1 LAESSLFDSRV
12 RWARCV
18 RLGLTFAIN
27 AAVGCTEFAPGS
39 DTPETVGS
47 QRGSLQPVPN
57 GEDWSCLNRP
67 VQPSSAPVFAG
78 AAPRVIYSMQM
89 VDLSSGAI
97 YRSIQVRACSLTD
110 VTCANPLTGSL
121 SVNEQGT
128 VDIPLFQNFT
138 GYLEITGSDIVPQ
151 IFYLNEPLQL
161 QTKPE
166 WPLAMV
172 ALASLPPLVQLLGV
186 ELQPTAGLIALRVFD
201 CQAHPAAGVSL
212 STEARAALPW
222 YFVDGLPSG
231 TESQTGSEGLAGF
244 VNVPPGLAVFEAA
257 TRGGEMLGGRQSL
270 VVRPGWM
277 SSMYL
282 RPRGV
287 QTSAP

>member
-1 LAESSLFDSRV
+1 MAESSFFSSRV
-12 RWARCV
+12 RRARCV
-18 RLGLTFAIN
+18 RLGLAFASSV
-27 AAVGCTEFAPGS
+27 AFGCTEFEPGS
-39 DTPETVGS
+39 DTLEIVSS
-47 QRGSLQPVPN
+47 QTGSLAPAPT
-57 GEDWSCLNRP
+57 GEDWRCLSRP

-78 AAPRVIYSMQM
+78 SAPRVIYSMQM
-89 VDLSSGAI
+89 VDISSGAI

-110 VTCANPLTGSL
+110 VTCTNPLTGFL
-121 SVNEQGT
+121 SVNEQGR

-151 IFYLNEPLQL
+151 IFYLNEPLQP

-172 ALASLPPLVQLLGV
+172 ALASLNPLAQLLGL
-186 ELQPTAGLIALRVFD
+186 ELEPNTGLIAIRIFD
-201 CQAHPAAGVSL
+201 CQAHPAPGVSL
-212 STEARAALPW
+212 STESRGVIPW
-222 YFVDGLPSG
+222 YVVGGLPSN
-231 TESQTGSEGLAGF
+231 TQSQTSSEGLAGF
-244 VNVPPGLAVFEAA
+244 MNVPPGLAVFEAA
-257 TRGGEMLGGRQSL
+257 SRNDTTLGGRQSL

-282 RPRGV
+282 RPPGI